1 MANEN
6 IVTGRYYRV
15 LSDAA
20 QQIWDRISFWSK
32 ASDTEANDGIDLE
45 TKVGAINGITDDLSC
60 EDSSIAASSVAV
72 NRLNESLGG
81 LSFGYDSASGKYG
94 YWKKEADTEV
104 FVPFKSGGLTE
115 NREKISGTSTTRDY
129 ALVQVFSIDVY
140 QSGSASC
147 NGGTLVQDNTFTC
160 EAGST
165 DLTIQ
170 EKFYADVP
178 QGSSIVYTNTSY
190 SCGMAFGYY

>member
-72 NRLNESLGG
+72 NRLNESLQNVFNVELIGSG
-81 LSFGYDSASGKYG
+81 DYSQMTITKSITDYKIIIVMGY
-94 YWKKEADTEV
+94 
-104 FVPFKSGGLTE
+104 
-115 NREKISGTSTTRDY
+115 TS
-129 ALVQVFSIDVY
+129 SW
-140 QSGSASC
+140 
-147 NGGTLVQDNTFTC
+147 NTLVIPTDSIEFGTTDFSLYQDNNFIKFRFDSDKIYNSLDGNSTF
-160 EAGST
+160 
-165 DLTIQ
+165 
-170 EKFYADVP
+170 
-178 QGSSIVYTNTSY
+178 SSMKIY
-190 SCGMAFGYY
+190 GLK